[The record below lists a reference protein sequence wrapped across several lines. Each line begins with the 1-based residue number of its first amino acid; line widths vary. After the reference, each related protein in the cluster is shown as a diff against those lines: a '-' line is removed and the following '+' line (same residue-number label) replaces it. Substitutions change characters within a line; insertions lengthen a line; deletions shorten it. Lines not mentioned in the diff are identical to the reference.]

1 MKKTIFFSLMIIL
14 SLLII
19 PAFSR
24 AWTEPTG
31 FPPDNNVAAP
41 LTGSATAEYKIGSLF
56 IKGDSAASKGLN
68 LGTDSTLSSFLQLA
82 NATDNLFYGVIDYNG
97 SLGKMIKFQTYNGGI
112 YTTRLVLTKDGAMGV
127 NQDDPTYTLQVNGSF
142 AATIKNFDITD
153 PRYNNSKIRLIHSS
167 LDGPEHAVY
176 YRGEAKL
183 KNGKIT
189 VKLPAYFEALTRVE
203 GRTLLLTCKNGWSP
217 LYGDGDIKNG
227 QFTVKTTSIGNPSQT
242 FYWEVKAVRA
252 DIPVLETLKVIE

>member
-1 MKKTIFFSLMIIL
+1 MKKTIFLSLIIIF

-19 PAFSR
+19 PTFSR

-31 FPPDNNVAAP
+31 FPPTNNIAAP
-41 LTGSATAEYKIGSLF
+41 LTGSATTEYKIGSLF
-56 IKGDSAASKGLN
+56 IKGDSTASKGLN

-82 NATDNLFYGVIDYNG
+82 NATDNLLYGVIDYDA
-97 SLGKMIKFQTYNGGI
+97 SLGKLINFQTARGGI
-112 YTTRLVLTKDGAMGV
+112 YTSRLVLTKDGKVGI
-127 NQDDPTYTLQVNGSF
+127 NQETPEYNLHVNGSF
-142 AATIKNFDITD
+142 AAQYKNFDIAD

-167 LDGPEHAVY
+167 IEGPEHAVY

-189 VKLPAYFEALTRVE
+189 IKLPSYFEALTRDE

-217 LYGDGDIKNG
+217 LYGDGDIKDG
-227 QFTVKTTSIGNPSQT
+227 QFTVKTTSIGNSSQT

-252 DIPVLETLKVIE
+252 DIPILDTLKVIE